1 MLCRVGRLAML
12 LRAVPCHLL
21 PLWGDEQFPFFSS
34 SSSFWEQRR
43 QRQPVERGVLF
54 PSLPFISLLIRQ
66 SILLADSGARCLPAY
81 PARPLLHRHPAPV
94 AAVPCRLDPQE
105 NKDQKCTFLFH
116 FLHRRVNIP
125 TGRGRKGAAAIFVYY
140 NFFVISPPV
149 LRRENLTNLK
159 IYDII
164 YLQGEGR
171 KMNHLHHHLHYA

>member
-66 SILLADSGARCLPAY
+66 SILLADSGARCLPAC
-81 PARPLLHRHPAPV
+81 PARPLHHPPGSRCGRPV
-94 AAVPCRLDPQE
+94 SAKPIGKQRLKMYFPVSFPSSTSKHSNRSRKNAVRPQ
-105 NKDQKCTFLFH
+105 FLLTMIYYH
-116 FLHRRVNIP
+116 FASRP
-125 TGRGRKGAAAIFVYY
+125 PPRKFDK
-140 NFFVISPPV
+140 SQ
-149 LRRENLTNLK
+149 NL
-159 IYDII
+159 
-164 YLQGEGR
+164 
-171 KMNHLHHHLHYA
+171 